1 MDKFVVLACVEPT
14 VYHRL
19 YSHCKTLH
27 YQNAFILP
35 LEKVKLQHKT
45 LNMVAYPMSVR
56 NYLQTDVMKQPMK
69 TKSYAESMDVL
80 WNFLWDYFYPLEHIL
95 DSLTSGKQ
103 FVIIHVLDIQ
113 KHIDKV
119 THHVLQK
126 LEEHNHVN
134 VSSSSLVKFYIGDN
148 RSNGDYSF
156 NYISGKQDFEDMF
169 SGIKD
174 LMTSY
179 IDSRVNVITDTNIH
193 GKPFIYARLKDATSI
208 YDAASNSWFEET
220 LPKNQRGKEIYE
232 QTESSV
238 C

>member
-14 VYHRL
+14 VYHRM

-27 YQNAFILP
+27 YQNAFIIP
-35 LEKVKLQHKT
+35 LEKAKLQHKT

-56 NYLQTDVMKQPMK
+56 NYLQMEVMKQPMK

-80 WNFLWDYFYPLEHIL
+80 WNFLWEYFYPLEHIL

-113 KHIDKV
+113 EHIDKV

-126 LEEHNHVN
+126 LEEHNYVN

-156 NYISGKQDFEDMF
+156 NHISGKQDFEDMF

-193 GKPFIYARLKDATSI
+193 GKPFTYARLKNAASI
-208 YDAASNSWFEET
+208 YDATADSRFEET

-232 QTESSV
+232 QTESFV